1 MNCEL
6 WLWHIWNGT
15 AGIQCSSIEMDII
28 LKYLYGYHEQQ
39 ELLHQGIPVA
49 EASSCANKPIR
60 SELKKED
67 RLRDQF
73 PLHKLLVLE
82 LCRHNPR
89 QML

>member
-28 LKYLYGYHEQQ
+28 LKYLYGYQEQQ